1 MKEPA
6 IVVEHIS
13 KRYKIGKARSN
24 DLRGTIDNVFRSLLR
39 GNKKESVD
47 FWALRDINF
56 KIEAGE
62 AVGIVGRNGAGKS
75 TLLKVLS
82 RITVPT
88 SGRAIING
96 HVASLLEVG
105 TGFHAELTGRENIFM
120 NGSILGMKRVEIRKK
135 FDEIVAF
142 SGIEKFID
150 TPVKHYSSGMY
161 VRLAFAV
168 AAHLEPEILIVDEVL
183 AVGDIEFQKKCLGK
197 MEEVGRDGR
206 TILFVSHNMEAVMRL
221 CTKGILLNN
230 GTVYL
235 QGTSREIVDNY
246 FKLNE
251 DLIRTTKIFDR
262 TDRIGNGKSKFVNAW
277 ITNAKGQVVYQ
288 IHSGETV
295 QFHVEIEAQQPN
307 LNGQYTV
314 AVAIYDNRGNR
325 LFVLSS
331 GLLNKKITVNNKTE
345 VIFTVPKFPL
355 ASDEYF
361 CNLIMFEGPR
371 GTDTIDQIE
380 SAFKITVE
388 DGDYFGTGIIQ
399 AKGADRLFTDFTIN
413 TRET

>member
-88 SGRAIING
+88 SGKAIING

-105 TGFHAELTGRENIFM
+105 TGFHAELSGRENIFM
-120 NGSILGMKRVEIRKK
+120 NGSILGMKRVEIKKK

-221 CTKGILLNN
+221 CTKGILLNK

-235 QGTSREIVDNY
+235 EGTSREVVDNY

-251 DLIRTTKIFDR
+251 DLIRTTKIRDR
-262 TDRIGNGKSKFVNAW
+262 TDRIGNGKSKFINAW
-277 ITNAKGQVVYQ
+277 FANEKGQVVYQ
-288 IHSGETV
+288 IHTGETV
-295 QFHVEIEAQQPN
+295 QFHVEIEAQEPN
-307 LNGQYTV
+307 LNEQYY
-314 AVAIYDNRGNR
+314 VAITINDGKGTR
-325 LFVLSS
+325 LLQLSS
-331 GLLNKKITVNNKTE
+331 GFFNERVRIKNKTE
-345 VIFTVPKFPL
+345 VIFTIAKFPL
-355 ASDEYF
+355 SIDEYI
-361 CNLIMFEGPR
+361 CNFYMFEGP
-371 GTDTIDQIE
+371 GVKNPVDFLE
-380 SAFKITVE
+380 NAFKMTVE
-388 DGDYFGTGIIQ
+388 NGDFFGTGIME
-399 AKGADRLFTDFTIN
+399 AKGVDKLYTDFTYK